1 MATLTSLLTE
11 RERKEVQ
18 KNRLKFTQIHKQ
30 TACLEDREAR
40 LTKVVKSPTLL
51 LIYEPSSENLHSQ
64 KCENENEE
72 NEKDQECIDGGD
84 GINETFD

>member
-1 MATLTSLLTE
+1 M
-11 RERKEVQ
+11 
-18 KNRLKFTQIHKQ
+18 
-30 TACLEDREAR
+30 
-40 LTKVVKSPTLL
+40 TKVVKSPTLL

-64 KCENENEE
+64 ECENENEE